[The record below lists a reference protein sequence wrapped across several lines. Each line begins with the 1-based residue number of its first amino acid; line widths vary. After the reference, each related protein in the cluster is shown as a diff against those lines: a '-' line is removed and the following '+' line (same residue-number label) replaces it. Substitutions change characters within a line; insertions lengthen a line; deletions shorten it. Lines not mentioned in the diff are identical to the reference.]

1 MKKKMLITFFAVLF
15 VVAMVFVAAPGTKAA
30 TSVAPDYTVNANG
43 EVIDADGELVTEIS
57 ASGKILDMK
66 GNDATIKVTATS
78 LIVVDTHFM
87 EGKWDLTGERAG
99 KLTLAEGSTGTIE
112 AWGQFGDYKYLK
124 VENTDENGA
133 KSYSFHPFNLTIT
146 QVGVNTYEEANAI
159 CVKAVFVANEVVRD
173 MIDDYGLINITT
185 NKIGPG
191 AKNYPFPEGK
201 YGVEAFFDL
210 KDSLAEDVL
219 KENESREV
227 GVYMEING
235 MTIYSKT
242 TVDVTP
248 RTILKDLNDKS
259 TDFAPVLR
267 GKMQALMNR
276 EGFEHLQEY
285 LPRFIDVKLNLR
297 EFENGTVTADKDSYV
312 VGDTVT
318 VTVTPDEGYSQKLY
332 INNEPLLLD
341 WKINTYSF
349 VATEEVYNITGSFEN
364 NLKLGTSDKW
374 DAANQAHGILNTY
387 YTSGDSGWLG
397 IEGGY
402 ESISVKVKNYQ
413 LGEDGQ
419 GVNEF
424 NVMLGFKIN
433 DKTYTFRVI
442 RQKNKYYCQRAGF
455 AKPEGGEDWTKK
467 ELDAVAVAAI
477 LGDGVDFKLERIAD
491 NKLAVYVNGEKYDEY
506 TMAGVTAN
514 HSVQKLYIG
523 HYGNKGEH
531 VEIPFV
537 LADPIFRVTGGSWN
551 LNDQYNGSIT
561 ILNKT
566 ADGST
571 VITNANTYK
580 EVSVTVKDYTPSK
593 NEDGSL
599 KQGGFSMQVAFIFD
613 DGKVYEVRIHNTDQD
628 GNYKIQTVGST
639 NSLVG
644 WKWRADLT
652 AAQKEDLLNGDGV
665 KFTVKLEGSA
675 AVMYVNDKKMATVD
689 LGANYAG
696 KTAQIKLCM
705 NGNKNGQN
713 IKVPFELN

>member
-1 MKKKMLITFFAVLF
+1 M
-15 VVAMVFVAAPGTKAA
+15 
-30 TSVAPDYTVNANG
+30 
-43 EVIDADGELVTEIS
+43 
-57 ASGKILDMK
+57 
-66 GNDATIKVTATS
+66 
-78 LIVVDTHFM
+78 
-87 EGKWDLTGERAG
+87 
-99 KLTLAEGSTGTIE
+99 
-112 AWGQFGDYKYLK
+112 
-124 VENTDENGA
+124 
-133 KSYSFHPFNLTIT
+133 
-146 QVGVNTYEEANAI
+146 
-159 CVKAVFVANEVVRD
+159 
-173 MIDDYGLINITT
+173 
-185 NKIGPG
+185 
-191 AKNYPFPEGK
+191 
-201 YGVEAFFDL
+201 
-210 KDSLAEDVL
+210 
-219 KENESREV
+219 
-227 GVYMEING
+227 
-235 MTIYSKT
+235 
-242 TVDVTP
+242 
-248 RTILKDLNDKS
+248 
-259 TDFAPVLR
+259 
-267 GKMQALMNR
+267 
-276 EGFEHLQEY
+276 
-285 LPRFIDVKLNLR
+285 
-297 EFENGTVTADKDSYV
+297 
-312 VGDTVT
+312 
-318 VTVTPDEGYSQKLY
+318 Y

-419 GVNEF
+419 GVNGF

-442 RQKNKYYCQRAGF
+442 RQDNKYYCQRAGF
-455 AKPEGGEDWTKK
+455 AKPEGGNDWTKK

-477 LGDGVDFKLERIAD
+477 LDDGVDFKLERITD
-491 NKLAVYVNGEKYDEY
+491 DKLAVYVNGEKYDEY

-523 HYGNKGEH
+523 HYGNMGEH

-537 LADPIFRVTGGSWN
+537 LADPIFRVTGSSWN

-613 DGKVYEVRIHNTDQD
+613 DGKVYEVRIHNTDKD

-713 IKVPFELN
+713 IKVPFELK